1 MRVLSLI
8 KRILLKGLKKPNF
21 LYVGMKNWQHVQLSL
36 LAILAQVFFYPQG
49 SIRPLEM

>member
-8 KRILLKGLKKPNF
+8 KRILLKAKF
-21 LYVGMKNWQHVQLSL
+21 FVGGHEK
-36 LAILAQVFFYPQG
+36 LAAYAVFIISILAQVFFYPQG